1 MNIHAEKISLIEWI
15 TRLND
20 TSIIEKLKEM
30 QENYSKSSDWWNFLK
45 KEEIE
50 SINRGLE
57 DFEEGRT
64 HSHETANLS
73 HDLFFDLNTHKS
85 ASGVNMTEMG
95 GQYHRNIQLDKKRN
109 KNVCKIVRPK
119 TSIN

>member
-30 QENYSKSSDWWNFLK
+30 QENYSKSSDWWNDLK

-64 HSHETANLS
+64 HSHETA
-73 HDLFFDLNTHKS
+73 
-85 ASGVNMTEMG
+85 
-95 GQYHRNIQLDKKRN
+95 KKIYE
-109 KNVCKIVRPK
+109 KYL
-119 TSIN
+119 